1 MGVLSRGFVFP
12 EPLMNYAPEGLSG
25 GFAAGMSTQI
35 ADASYYPEALKPD
48 VVMDV
53 TADYTAATP
62 G

>member
-25 GFAAGMSTQI
+25 GFAAGVSTQV

-48 VVMDV
+48 VNDDMNR
-53 TADYTAATP
+53 P
-62 G
+62 